1 MIGFTAS
8 YSYSEDD
15 ESNTERPTNVQ
26 DALDTSCIPSDELY
40 ESSTFVTTESEES
53 DNDEDDELER
63 QGVKYAPS

>member
-1 MIGFTAS
+1 M
-8 YSYSEDD
+8 
-15 ESNTERPTNVQ
+15 Q

>member
-1 MIGFTAS
+1 M
-8 YSYSEDD
+8 
-15 ESNTERPTNVQ
+15 Q
-26 DALDTSCIPSDELY
+26 DALDTSCISSDELY